1 MGSGMIRVLAGS
13 AKGRKLYGPDGL
25 DFRPATGRVKE
36 YIFNF
41 ITLRITGYNF
51 LDLFAGSGSLGIEAL
66 SRGAEHGIFI
76 DSSNTSLQLLKKN
89 IGRCRFTEKAEILK
103 GSVFSRLDAFG
114 EKDEKFDIIFADPPF
129 KNNYREQIAKSVSKN
144 KLLSPD
150 GFLIIEHEKH
160 DTDSMDHD
168 LYLFKEK
175 KIGHCQISIYK
186 EDR

>member
-13 AKGRKLYGPDGL
+13 AKGRKIKGPAGL
-25 DFRPATGRVKE
+25 DFRPTTGMVKE

-41 ITLRITGYNF
+41 VTLRITGYGF

-89 IGRCRFTEKAEILK
+89 LDHCRFTEKADILK
-103 GSVFSRLDAFG
+103 GSVFSCLDAFG
-114 EKDEKFDIIFADPPF
+114 KNGEKFDIIFADPPF
-129 KNNYREQIAKSVSKN
+129 KNNYREQIAESVFKN
-144 KLLSPD
+144 KLLSSD

-160 DTDSMDHD
+160 DTDSMNHN
-168 LYLFKEK
+168 LYLFKQK
-175 KIGHCQISIYK
+175 KFGHCQISIYK
-186 EDR
+186 EDM